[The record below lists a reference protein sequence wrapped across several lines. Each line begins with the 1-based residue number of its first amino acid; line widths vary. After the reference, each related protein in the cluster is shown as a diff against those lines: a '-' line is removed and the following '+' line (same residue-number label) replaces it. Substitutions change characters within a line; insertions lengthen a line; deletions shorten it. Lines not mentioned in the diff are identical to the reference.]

1 MVAALAYG
9 LSDFAGGASSRR
21 ASALGVI
28 AVTYPVSLVFSL
40 LLAPFVGGG
49 PTAASLGWGAVSG
62 IAGGIAIW
70 WFYLALASGP
80 MSVVSPLTAILVAGI
95 PVLVG
100 ISLGERPGLLSYV
113 GIVVAVVAVALVS
126 RESDETVVGSEH
138 PRFTVKVA
146 WLTVGSGIAFALSFI
161 TLGQIDEGTGLW
173 GLVASRLTAT
183 LVVWSVIA
191 VVWRKVVWP
200 TRDMVPILL
209 GIGALDVLANG
220 ALIFAYQQGMLS
232 LVSVVA
238 ALYPAATVLLAMIV
252 LGERVSRLRLVG
264 MIAAGVA
271 VALIS
276 VAA

>member
-28 AVTYPVSLVFSL
+28 AITYPVSLVVSL
-40 LLAPFVGGG
+40 LVAPFVGGG

-209 GIGALDVLANG
+209 GIGTLDVLANG

-252 LGERVSRLRLVG
+252 LGERVGRLRLVG

>member
-1 MVAALAYG
+1 M
-9 LSDFAGGASSRR
+9 
-21 ASALGVI
+21 GVI
-28 AVTYPVSLVFSL
+28 AITYPVSLVVSL
-40 LLAPFVGGG
+40 LVAPFVGGG

-126 RESDETVVGSEH
+126 RESDETVVGNEH

-252 LGERVSRLRLVG
+252 LGERVGRLRLLG
-264 MIAAGVA
+264 MLAAGVA